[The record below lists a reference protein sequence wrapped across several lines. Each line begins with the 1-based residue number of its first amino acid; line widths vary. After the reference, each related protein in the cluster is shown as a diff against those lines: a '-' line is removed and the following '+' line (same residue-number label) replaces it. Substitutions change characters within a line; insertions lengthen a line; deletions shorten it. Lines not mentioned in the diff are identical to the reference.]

1 MDSAVFALP
10 EGKMLSYFNIVPEDS
25 FFDVPNG
32 VIGLVYYLFSVT
44 RESLVAKENLFW
56 NKVQIFASSLSMM
69 SSIFLAIRLAQLKEL
84 CVVCLSSHVI
94 NTSLFVIFFS
104 RITAAK
110 QKRY

>member
-1 MDSAVFALP
+1 MTRSATLN
-10 EGKMLSYFNIVPEDS
+10 SD
-25 FFDVPNG
+25 D
-32 VIGLVYYLFSVT
+32 LVSDEELGVT
-44 RESLVAKENLFW
+44 RESLVAKENLLW

-110 QKRY
+110 QKRD